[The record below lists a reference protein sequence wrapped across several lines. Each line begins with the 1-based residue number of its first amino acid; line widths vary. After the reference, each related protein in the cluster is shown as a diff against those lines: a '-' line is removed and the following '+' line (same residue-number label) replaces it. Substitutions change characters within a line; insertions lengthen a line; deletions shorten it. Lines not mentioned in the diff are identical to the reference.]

1 MATKFR
7 EVTKYSGVDEDLSP
21 SYQGIVVPLKGANQ
35 VMLGDGA
42 GLTVRANLPSMVK
55 VKEITSN
62 YPVSLTAN
70 QTANLK
76 SGAVRLFEISAD
88 VVPGMDKAYVTAKD
102 SKGVEKAKLKVLVL
116 RPRPATISIRPVYV
130 MQGAQEVRL
139 TNDSSGAQSLVDAM
153 NAIWTPQ
160 ANVVFTLGSSDKAVI
175 KGLSPQATGVDITD
189 AAIAKELIAAKG
201 SAKGLTAF
209 MVNQAL
215 DNGKV
220 VNGVTDATAGISL
233 ISDKRSDS
241 TIAHEAG
248 HYLGAV
254 DDKGKFISSYGH
266 PGSQADEMLMRDGGS
281 GRKIPYGMV
290 SDFNKGYTSK

>member
-1 MATKFR
+1 MAAKFR

-21 SYQGIVVPLKGANQ
+21 DYQGIVVPLKGANQ

-42 GLTVRANLPSMVK
+42 GLTVRANLPSMVN

-62 YPVSLTAN
+62 YPASLTAD

-76 SGAVRLFEISAD
+76 SRALRLFEISAD
-88 VVPGMDKAYVTAKD
+88 VVPGMDKAHVTAKD

-130 MQGAQEVRL
+130 IQGTQEVPL
-139 TNDSSGAQSLVDAM
+139 TKDSSGAQSLVDAM
-153 NAIWTPQ
+153 NAIWIPQ
-160 ANVVFTLGSSDKAVI
+160 ANVVFTLESPDKAVI
-175 KGLSPQATGVDITD
+175 KGISPQATGVDITN

-220 VNGVTDATAGISL
+220 VNGVTDAKAGIAL
-233 ISDKRSDS
+233 ISDNRRDS

-254 DDKGKFISSYGH
+254 DDKGKFISTYGH
-266 PGSQADEMLMRDGGS
+266 PGSQAAEMLMRDGGS
-281 GRKIPYGMV
+281 GRKIPYGRV
-290 SDFNKGYTSK
+290 PDFNKGYTSK

>member
-1 MATKFR
+1 MAAKFR

-130 MQGAQEVRL
+130 IQGTQEVRL
-139 TNDSSGAQSLVDAM
+139 TKDSTGAQSLVDAM
-153 NAIWTPQ
+153 NAIWISQ
-160 ANVVFTLGSSDKAVI
+160 ANVVFTLASPDKAVI
-175 KGLSPQATGVDITD
+175 KGISPQATGVDITN

-209 MVNQAL
+209 LVNQAL

-220 VNGVTDATAGISL
+220 VDGVTDATVGIAL
-233 ISDKRSDS
+233 ISDKRRDS

-254 DDKGKFISSYGH
+254 DDKGKFISTYGH

-281 GRKIPYGMV
+281 GRKIPYGMA